1 MITQDELKQY
11 VSYDKETGVITR
23 LKTNKLT
30 GCLDR
35 YGYLVVGI
43 GQKTYKAHRLAWL
56 YVFGGFP
63 DGQVDHINQ
72 IKTDN
77 RIDNLRVVTTSE
89 NCQNIKQPRSDNKL
103 KTKGVI
109 VKSKKFYAQIQ
120 VRGKKISLGYYHTI
134 EEAAAVYQEAKS
146 RLHLC
151 DTIKA

>member
-1 MITQDELKQY
+1 MITQDELKQ
-11 VSYDKETGVITR
+11 VLSYDSETGVLTR
-23 LKTNKLT
+23 IRT
-30 GCLDR
+30 GEKAGSIDK
-35 YGYLVVGI
+35 YGYLCIGVG
-43 GQKTYKAHRLAWL
+43 KKVYKAHRLAWL
-56 YVFGGFP
+56 YFYGTFP
-63 DGQVDHINQ
+63 NGQIDHINQ
-72 IKTDN
+72 NKTDN
-77 RIDNLRVVTTSE
+77 RIENLRIVTNSE

-109 VKSKKFYAQIQ
+109 IKSKKFYAQIQ